1 MATVIDAL
9 IMTLG
14 LDSSGFKKG
23 SQDAVETSKKTT
35 AELDKQAKEIEAA
48 QKKALD
54 AFGKVA
60 DAALRFFG
68 ILTAGRGVI
77 DFTEDSIN
85 MAASLERLA
94 ENTGTSASTISQ
106 WGRAVEI
113 AGGTQ
118 EGFQHTLMGLSQ
130 MFTDLRTKGTSDL
143 VPFFQAFHVALSDTQ
158 GRARPV
164 TDLLMDLSRAAQS
177 MPRQDAFNL
186 LTGAGKM
193 DAGTANLLL
202 KGPDAVRAMID
213 AQARQAAVTDEQAKR
228 AEQLR
233 QQWVQV
239 GQTLD
244 AIAQRMVAAV
254 TPALTKLWDGLQ
266 RIATWFSDHEE
277 VAQALF
283 LGLAAAVAA
292 AAVPLALFLSPLIA
306 VGAQLALIV
315 AGVAAVK
322 LAFDRWME
330 SGTASAK
337 LFVQIWSDAL
347 HAVEA
352 VWHLII
358 AVFTGNSVDITN
370 AWRGAANAFKS
381 LFGDAFAYVR
391 TLWKDLVSGIES
403 FFNGNGVVAKWL
415 RGRIAAITN
424 TDGATAP
431 SAPTTAPTPATQTA
445 PTSGAPVS
453 GSTSDMFA
461 ANEAQYQLPAGIQD
475 AQWFM
480 ESRRGK
486 KMLSPAGAKG
496 HFGFMD
502 ATAKE
507 YGLADPNNLQES
519 ANAAARKLYRL
530 IVYYAGNVGKAL
542 AAYNWGEG
550 NLNKDIAAHGEDWL
564 QYAPKETQGY
574 VRGIGGR
581 IGLAGIGAASTA
593 SGNVTNNHTITV
605 GEIKVVSS
613 AADPHAVAKQIPSA
627 IIAQADTGMR

>member
-106 WGRAVEI
+106 WSRAVEV

-118 EGFQHTLMGLSQ
+118 EGFQHTLMGMSQ

-143 VPFFQAFHVALSDTQ
+143 VPFFQAFHVALSDSQ

-164 TDLLMDLSRAAQS
+164 VDLLMDLSKAAQS

-186 LTGAGKM
+186 FTTVGHM

-202 KGPDAVRAMID
+202 KGPDAVRAMIE
-213 AQARQAAVTDEQAKR
+213 AQRRQAAVTDEQAKR
-228 AEQLR
+228 AEALR

-244 AIAQRMVAAV
+244 SIAQRMVAAV
-254 TPALTKLWDGLQ
+254 TPALMKLWDGLQ
-266 RIATWFSDHEE
+266 RIASWFSDHEE

-292 AAVPLALFLSPLIA
+292 AAVPLALFLAPLIA

-322 LAFDRWME
+322 LAFDRWMA
-330 SGTASAK
+330 SGAASAK
-337 LFVQIWSDAL
+337 MWVQVWSAAL
-347 HAVEA
+347 GAVTA
-352 VWHLII
+352 VWKLIV

-381 LFGDAFAYVR
+381 LFGDAFSYVK
-391 TLWKDLVSGIES
+391 TLWKDLIGGIEG
-403 FFNGNGVVAKWL
+403 FFSGNGLVAKWL
-415 RGRIAAITN
+415 RGRIAALMN

-431 SAPTTAPTPATQTA
+431 SAPSTSTAPVTQTA
-445 PTSGAPVS
+445 SSSG
-453 GSTSDMFA
+453 GMTDMF
-461 ANEAQYQLPAGIQD
+461 EVRSI
-475 AQWFM
+475 
-480 ESRRGK
+480 R
-486 KMLSPAGAKG
+486 
-496 HFGFMD
+496 
-502 ATAKE
+502 
-507 YGLADPNNLQES
+507 NN
-519 ANAAARKLYRL
+519 NP
-530 IVYYAGNVGKAL
+530 
-542 AAYNWGEG
+542 G
-550 NLNKDIAAHGEDWL
+550 NLNFAHQSGATLESGTNARFAKFDTMEQGVAQL
-564 QYAPKETQGY
+564 ARQLMLYRSRGLTTLSSIMGKFAPMSENNTQQYVANLTGRMHVGANDQIDVSNPEIMRQLIMGISRYEAGKSYLSDDTVKRGMASAG
-574 VRGIGGR
+574 VR
-581 IGLAGIGAASTA
+581 
-593 SGNVTNNHTITV
+593 SGNVTNNLTITV

-627 IIAQADTGMR
+627 IVAQADTGMR